1 MDNLFDKIS
10 GIITKLLF
18 VAIIGEVIFHP
29 QFENIYGCICLLLGW
44 MLISTFI
51 TKYTLLVKYPLPVIT
66 IFSLGI
72 CYCFLPLWVTL
83 IEMKPLSF
91 NCQVPYL
98 TYTNQVINIVV
109 IIASFGVARRIYSPG
124 NCVNRILNKVGYMS
138 SLSDA
143 QIWTIGL
150 IGLAFLCLE
159 ISVQGV
165 EQEYQSTGNTLQ
177 IISKSLSALSFAPI
191 CLFFKSFYS
200 TENTTTVKKYI
211 ILYLIFL
218 MLLGA
223 ATTKRELMFG
233 ALVSLGGLYL
243 FKALYRN
250 KKILNLKTTVFGILL
265 AYLVTGP
272 VADFATAMIL
282 NRQIRNSQSPIETF
296 DDVLKLYNDKELLHT
311 TYQAS
316 LTLSDNNGNNGMG
329 WSEYYVDNIFLDRF
343 CNLRTI
349 DATIYNA
356 QKSGFGSEKGQS
368 YYKEFW
374 INELPSFIVD
384 WLGLDKNFIGTA
396 ADHMVVLNFGENRYS
411 LFGCKVGGETGI
423 GLWMFGYY
431 YYLVAFITYIIVFY
445 FLMSFVNIKNGLLI
459 IPIPILIIFRRYWM
473 FFLNANGI
481 FSSMGYVFTRAN
493 LNQILI
499 YCVLVFIVKKIVPSS
514 KRN

>member
-1 MDNLFDKIS
+1 
-10 GIITKLLF
+10 
-18 VAIIGEVIFHP
+18 
-29 QFENIYGCICLLLGW
+29 
-44 MLISTFI
+44 
-51 TKYTLLVKYPLPVIT
+51 
-66 IFSLGI
+66 
-72 CYCFLPLWVTL
+72 
-83 IEMKPLSF
+83 
-91 NCQVPYL
+91 
-98 TYTNQVINIVV
+98 
-109 IIASFGVARRIYSPG
+109 
-124 NCVNRILNKVGYMS
+124 
-138 SLSDA
+138 
-143 QIWTIGL
+143 
-150 IGLAFLCLE
+150 
-159 ISVQGV
+159 
-165 EQEYQSTGNTLQ
+165 
-177 IISKSLSALSFAPI
+177 
-191 CLFFKSFYS
+191 
-200 TENTTTVKKYI
+200 
-211 ILYLIFL
+211 

-316 LTLSDNNGNNGMG
+316 LALSDNSGNNGMG

-396 ADHMVVLNFGENRYS
+396 VDHMVVLNFGENRYS

-431 YYLVAFITYIIVFY
+431 YYLVAFITYVIVFY

-499 YCVLVFIVKKIVPSS
+499 YCVLIFIVKKIVPSS